1 MAMTN
6 VGHGEENWVNDD
18 WIIAGAMFSSKPY
31 PAGFADFS
39 DWLRKTDGRIIGMR
53 FSPHASCLTIART
66 LCVSPYSVLEDNT
79 ENVLVYFSD
88 DHEFDVGKS
97 LDQDILTNNLYQGV
111 HNEWAISV
119 HATYLNQV
127 EIESINAADVEWV
140 TAQITTAHM
149 G

>member
-1 MAMTN
+1 
-6 VGHGEENWVNDD
+6 
-18 WIIAGAMFSSKPY
+18 
-31 PAGFADFS
+31 
-39 DWLRKTDGRIIGMR
+39 
-53 FSPHASCLTIART
+53 
-66 LCVSPYSVLEDNT
+66 LEDNT